1 MFIGIP
7 SYVFAT
13 EVNHCFFVFVLFDCL
28 VFSRFY
34 VIRKEFYE
42 SCLLKGKAQVMV
54 GNYSMNEYFCMSIK
68 FYTIR
73 LYIQRNEKT
82 QLASN

>member
-13 EVNHCFFVFVLFDCL
+13 EVNHCFLSLFCLIVLF
-28 VFSRFY
+28 FSRFY

-54 GNYSMNEYFCMSIK
+54 GNYSMNEYFCMS
-68 FYTIR
+68 
-73 LYIQRNEKT
+73 E
-82 QLASN
+82 